1 MEGEAR
7 AVADI
12 EGRQRPRRV
21 ERDVAGEGRRGERL
35 RKETASVALGVEG
48 CAPGRGVGVEQRPCG
63 DSEHIGRGSDTK

>member
-7 AVADI
+7 PVADI
-12 EGRQRPRRV
+12 EGWQRPGRV

-35 RKETASVALGVEG
+35 RKETAGVALGAEG

-63 DSEHIGRGSDTK
+63 DSEHTRRDSD